1 MTFQTVLGTQ
11 TEKPQEIDTQS
22 SESVIY
28 IRKNIQRY
36 EVEEDEY
43 NPAFSGWKYE
53 EAVVPNV
60 LWVQEKL
67 KEQQEVNETLMLA
80 IADLYEAQLEVQNG

>member
-11 TEKPQEIDTQS
+11 VEKPQEIDTQS

-36 EVEEDEY
+36 EIEADEY
-43 NPAFSGWKYE
+43 NQEFHGWKYE

-67 KEQQEVNETLMLA
+67 KEQQEVNDTLMLA
-80 IADLYEAQLEVQNG
+80 IADLYEAQLGA